1 MPKCKY
7 RIKSN
12 ISQIYFPKIIS
23 IKRIIKLWNAR
34 DTQKTSRKRKNG
46 ETCQQINHRCLE
58 EIKKVEADFNYFH
71 NKSEGCNLNSLLVC
85 DKAHQTSF
93 SMATYI
99 QAKYPCYPLASRLR
113 NILCCSNQ
121 AIRIK
126 NVDVHRQPRGKN
138 TVLIN
143 SLKRTMS
150 RRQFVC

>member
-1 MPKCKY
+1 MC
-7 RIKSN
+7 
-12 ISQIYFPKIIS
+12 
-23 IKRIIKLWNAR
+23 
-34 DTQKTSRKRKNG
+34 
-46 ETCQQINHRCLE
+46 ETCQRINHRRLE
-58 EIKKVEADFNYFH
+58 EIKKKKKVEADFNYFH
-71 NKSEGCNLNSLLVC
+71 DKSVGCNLNSLLVC